1 MWNGA
6 VEAVTTLL
14 CAMIALLAS
23 RLHSNVINT
32 KVKVLTSLFI
42 MSIFA
47 SVAIFL
53 TGNANHRFVSYAGY
67 MIFYM
72 LYTFTITI
80 ARYKP

>member
-14 CAMIALLAS
+14 CAAIAMLAS
-23 RLHSNVINT
+23 RLHSSFLNSKLKI
-32 KVKVLTSLFI
+32 LWILFTL
-42 MSIFA
+42 SIFA
-47 SVAIFL
+47 SGAIFL
-53 TGNANHRFVSYAGY
+53 TGNAGHRFVSYAGY

-80 ARYKP
+80 AR